1 MRYISK
7 IIPVPC
13 RFSENESYSSEHL
26 VSCRAKRQR
35 YISKFNKA
43 INPTA
48 ELLIQNPDIDKINE
62 NNDLPDNQRRI

>member
-26 VSCRAKRQR
+26 VSCRANSQR

-48 ELLIQNPDIDKINE
+48 ELFIQNSEIDKINE
-62 NNDLPDNQRRI
+62 NNNLLDN

>member
-26 VSCRAKRQR
+26 VSCRAKSLR

-48 ELLIQNPDIDKINE
+48 ELFIQNSEIDKINE
-62 NNDLPDNQRRI
+62 NNNLLDN

>member
-7 IIPVPC
+7 IIPLPC
-13 RFSENESYSSEHL
+13 RFSENESYSSEDL
-26 VSCRAKRQR
+26 VSCRAKSQR

-48 ELLIQNPDIDKINE
+48 ELFIQNSEIDKINE
-62 NNDLPDNQRRI
+62 NNNLLDN